1 VATVNLEVDR
11 KLFNPVYLP
20 YLEDETRTQI
30 FFGGSSSGKSYFLAQ
45 RAVLEVAAGGH
56 NYLVVRKVAGTLRRS
71 SYNEITK
78 AIRFFKLSDYFAC
91 NKSDLMITCKNGYQ
105 ILFCGMDDP
114 EKVKSITP
122 AKGVIT
128 DIWYE
133 EATEAEYEDVKQL
146 EKRLRGMSKVK
157 KRILLSFNP
166 VYKTHWIFSEYFEG
180 RWDDSKRECRDE
192 TVSILKTTYRDNKF
206 LTADDVKAL
215 EEEKD
220 KYYKDVYSDGNWGV
234 LGKVIFTNW
243 STADLSGLE
252 QRVHTFQNGIDFG
265 FAADPTAVV
274 HLHYDRD
281 TYTLY
286 VLNAQ
291 YYFQLTNDLLAGVA
305 SNMFGKQ
312 IAVCDCASPLNI
324 QELRQHGLTA
334 IPCTK
339 GKDSVNFGIQ
349 WLQQQRIVIHHTLR
363 EAINEFTV
371 YKWREDKEGKVL
383 PEPIDRDNH
392 IIDAIRYAMGDVMAE
407 DRRMKSNEMH
417 FANGGKRYDP
427 LDRRR

>member
-1 VATVNLEVDR
+1 MTTVNLEID
-11 KLFNPVYLP
+11 KNIFNPVYQP
-20 YLEDETRTQI
+20 YIDNDTRTQI

-45 RAVLEVAAGGH
+45 RAILDIVAGGH
-56 NYLVVRKVAGTLRRS
+56 NYLIVRKVASTLRRS

-78 AIRFFKLSDYFAC
+78 SISFFKLSDYFDC
-91 NKSDLMITCKNGYQ
+91 NKSDLVITCKNGYQ

-122 AKGVIT
+122 AKGVLT
-128 DIWYE
+128 DVWYE
-133 EATEAEYEDVKQL
+133 EATEADYEDVKQL
-146 EKRLRGMSKVK
+146 EKRLRGRSTVK
-157 KRILLSFNP
+157 KRIILSFNP
-166 VYKTHWIFSEYFEG
+166 VYKTLWIFTEYFQG
-180 RWDDSKRECRDE
+180 RWDDSKREYKDE
-192 TVSILKTTYRDNKF
+192 TLSILKTTYRDNKF

-215 EEEKD
+215 EDEKD

-243 STADLSGLE
+243 ETADLSDME
-252 QRVHTFQNGIDFG
+252 SRVHTFQNGIDFG
-265 FAADPTAVV
+265 FANDPAAVV
-274 HLHYDRD
+274 HLYYDKA

-291 YYFQLTNDLLAGVA
+291 YYYNMTNDLLAGVA

-324 QELRQHGLTA
+324 QELRQHDITA

-371 YKWREDKEGKVL
+371 YKWREDKDGKVL

-392 IIDAIRYAMGDVMAE
+392 IIDAIRYAMGDMMQE
-407 DRRMKSNEMH
+407 YRGQIDDKLH
-417 FANGGKRYDP
+417 FANAGKRYNP